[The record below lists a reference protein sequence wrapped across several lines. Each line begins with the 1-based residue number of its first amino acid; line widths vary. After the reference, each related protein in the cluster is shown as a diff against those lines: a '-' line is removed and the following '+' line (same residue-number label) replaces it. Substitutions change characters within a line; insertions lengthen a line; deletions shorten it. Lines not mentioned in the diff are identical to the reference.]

1 MDVKLTSALLQGSWI
16 KFNLKPKTVDAI
28 AGVMVPWVKTKVC
41 PVRKMAPPVLVDVAW
56 PQSSSATSQRM
67 PPLKKWQI
75 ISVWAEISQAEPSQ
89 KVPSQEEQSW
99 GNSIFEL
106 KTNWQYVYQLQSN
119 FPIFSVRDH
128 PFKSSDF

>member
-75 ISVWAEISQAEPSQ
+75 ISDEFESQAKLGHSNFWAET
-89 KVPSQEEQSW
+89 
-99 GNSIFEL
+99 EL
-106 KTNWQYVYQLQSN
+106 TICTARTVNDAPAACIVFPN
-119 FPIFSVRDH
+119 FWLA
-128 PFKSSDF
+128 